1 MRNLLL
7 AITIPLVLAATVAQA
22 QIVPNLGGQRVGISS
37 LQFLKIG
44 IGGRGAALGE
54 SMAAIANDA
63 SALYWNPAGLVLT
76 NDNAVIVSHAEW
88 LVELKH
94 DFAGVMYHL
103 TSADAIGVSVISLVT
118 DDMPVTTETQPL
130 GTGTFFRYSDLA
142 LGLTYSRKMTSQFSF
157 GTTIRYVQENLASV
171 KITGVLFDL
180 GTFYSLGIGSSRIG
194 VVVSN
199 FGSDVAPKGTVELLD
214 HSTVNTFQSFSPPT
228 VFKIGFAF
236 EPLEDEAQKITTSI
250 QLNHPNDNA
259 ENVRLGCEYVWENW
273 MFLRVG
279 LKRTIGEPLFGAA
292 QKSADDY
299 SFGAG
304 VFVPV
309 GLTDVKFDY
318 AFTHFNELSAVHR
331 ISVEFTY

>member
-1 MRNLLL
+1 MRKSVISIVTLF
-7 AITIPLVLAATVAQA
+7 ILAASPVGA

-44 IGGRGAALGE
+44 VGGRGAALGE

-76 NDNAVIVSHAEW
+76 SDNSVIVSHAEW

-103 TSADAIGVSVISLVT
+103 SPADAVGLSLITLVT

-130 GTGTFFRYSDLA
+130 GNGTYFRYSDVA
-142 LGLTYSRKMTSQFSF
+142 VGLTYSRKMTGQFSF
-157 GTTIRYVQENLASV
+157 GTTVRYVEENLASV
-171 KITGVLFDL
+171 KIKGVLFDL
-180 GTFYSLGIGSSRIG
+180 GTYYSLGIGSSRIG

-199 FGSDVAPKGTVELLD
+199 FGSDVAPEGSVELLD
-214 HSTVNTFQSFSPPT
+214 HSTVSTFQSFSPPT

-236 EPLEDEAQKITTSI
+236 EPLEDEAQRITTSF

-259 ENVRLGCEYVWENW
+259 ENVRLGCEYVWQKW

-279 LKRTIGEPLFGAA
+279 LKRTIGEPLFGVA

-309 GLTDVKFDY
+309 GLTDVRFDY
-318 AFTHFNELSAVHR
+318 AFTHFNELNSVHR